1 MNARELKSIN
11 ADLIALLTSIR
22 DQIDQTLDDLGLG
35 PDNDDTGD
43 EDD

>member
-22 DQIDQTLDDLGLG
+22 EQIEETLDDLGFG
-35 PDNDDTGD
+35 SDDPDNEEGD
-43 EDD
+43 

>member
-22 DQIDQTLDDLGLG
+22 EQIEETLDDLGLG
-35 PDNDDTGD
+35 PDDPDEEGD
-43 EDD
+43 

>member
-22 DQIDQTLDDLGLG
+22 EQIDQTLDDLGLG
-35 PDNDDTGD
+35 PDDDDGD
-43 EDD
+43 ADD

>member
-22 DQIDQTLDDLGLG
+22 DQINETLDDLGLG
-35 PDNDDTGD
+35 PDDD
-43 EDD
+43 DDDGADD